1 MTPMKDALAKNT
13 ELNKSIYFFLDLGKA
28 G

>member
-1 MTPMKDALAKNT
+1 MKDALAKNI
-13 ELNKSIYFFLDLGKA
+13 ESNKSIYFFLDLGKA